1 MKAVAKKTLYLMG
14 AFFLVFSLA
23 IIPPPSAGSE
33 PVAQETKR
41 LPTLV
46 DLGRGTCMPC
56 KMMKPILEGLK
67 KEYAGIL
74 NVEIIDVRYNP
85 EAMKKYN
92 IRGVPFQFV
101 YDASGKELTK
111 HYGYMDKKEILNM
124 LKSVGIDL
132 KKASALQNKK

>member
-1 MKAVAKKTLYLMG
+1 MKPSTDRMIYVVIAML
-14 AFFLVFSLA
+14 FLVFSMM
-23 IIPPPSAGSE
+23 IVVPTEGKE
-33 PVAQETKR
+33 QTVQDTKP

-74 NVEIIDVRYNP
+74 NVEIIDVRFNP
-85 EAMKKYN
+85 EAMKTYN

-101 YDASGKELTK
+101 FDASGKELTK

-132 KKASALQNKK
+132 EKDKAQKKK

>member
-1 MKAVAKKTLYLMG
+1 MKPSTDRMIYVVIALL
-14 AFFLVFSLA
+14 FLVFSMM
-23 IIPPPSAGSE
+23 IVVP
-33 PVAQETKR
+33 TKGKEQTVQDTKP

-56 KMMKPILEGLK
+56 KMMKPILNELK
-67 KEYAGIL
+67 REYAGIL

-101 YDASGKELTK
+101 FDTTGKELTK

-132 KKASALQNKK
+132 EKDKAQKKK